1 MILTLMG
8 SALGFLGS
16 AVPRIFDMVDEWQDR
31 KHEVEMVKLNM
42 EAAKVQH
49 SLRLEE
55 INAKADIAQSKAIYK
70 HDSSIQTKPGG
81 FINAL
86 RGSVRPVVTYI
97 FLAWFVS
104 VKAFA
109 LYALVCLEGLMIAQA
124 MPIIYDEGSAALFS
138 CIIAFWF
145 GSRVLNKASK

>member
-42 EAAKVQH
+42 EAAKMQH
-49 SLRLEE
+49 GLRLEE
-55 INAKADIAQSKAIYK
+55 INAKADIAQTKAIYK

-86 RGSVRPVVTYI
+86 RGSVRPVTTYI
-97 FLAWFVS
+97 FLSWFIS
-104 VKAFA
+104 TKAFA
-109 LYALVCLEGLMIAQA
+109 LYALVCVEGIMVAQA
-124 MPIIYDEGSAALFS
+124 MPIIYDEGSAAIFAA
-138 CIIAFWF
+138 IISFWF
-145 GSRVLNKASK
+145 GSRAMSKFSK

>member
-42 EAAKVQH
+42 EAAKMQH
-49 SLRLEE
+49 GLRLEE
-55 INAKADIAQSKAIYK
+55 INAKADIAQTKAIYK

-86 RGSVRPVVTYI
+86 RGSVRPVTTYI
-97 FLAWFVS
+97 FLSWFIS
-104 VKAFA
+104 TKAFA
-109 LYALVCLEGLMIAQA
+109 LYALVCVEGIMVAKA
-124 MPIIYDEGSAALFS
+124 MPIIYDEGSAAIFAA
-138 CIIAFWF
+138 IISFWF
-145 GSRVLNKASK
+145 GSRAMSKFSK

>member
-16 AVPRIFDMVDEWQDR
+16 AVPRVFDMVDEWQDH
-31 KHEVEMVKLNM
+31 KHELEMVKLNM

-55 INAKADIAQSKAIYK
+55 INAKADIAQTKAIYK

-81 FINAL
+81 FINGL
-86 RGSVRPVVTYI
+86 RGSVRPVTTYI
-97 FLAWFVS
+97 FLSWFIVT
-104 VKAFA
+104 KGFA
-109 LYALVCLEGLMIAQA
+109 LYALIWLEGMMIAKA
-124 MPIIYDEGSAALFS
+124 MPIIYDEGSAAIFAA
-138 CIIAFWF
+138 IISFWF
-145 GSRVLNKASK
+145 GSRAMSKFSK

>member
-42 EAAKVQH
+42 EAAKMQH
-49 SLRLEE
+49 GLRLEE
-55 INAKADIAQSKAIYK
+55 INAKADIAQTKAIYK

-81 FINAL
+81 FINGL
-86 RGSVRPVVTYI
+86 RGSVRPVTTYI
-97 FLAWFVS
+97 FLSWFIS
-104 VKAFA
+104 TKAFA
-109 LYALVCLEGLMIAQA
+109 LYALVCVEGIMVAQA
-124 MPIIYDEGSAALFS
+124 MPIIYDEGSAAIFAA
-138 CIIAFWF
+138 IISFWF
-145 GSRVLNKASK
+145 GSRAMSKFSK